1 MNIIFEWQE
10 FLEDD
15 DRWEALFVRLDNGPW
30 CLAKTVYGTEDIDT
44 INAILRDETTI
55 QEIGDNVV
63 FPNGYVFHKGFINS
77 YRNLGIV
84 NTRRKL
90 KNHYTKG
97 MQNKIISYLKIKQ
110 ILY

>member
-30 CLAKTVYGTEDIDT
+30 SLAKNVYGTEDIDT
-44 INAILRDETTI
+44 INAILRDGETV
-55 QEIGDNVV
+55 QDIGNNVV
-63 FPNGYVFHKGFINS
+63 FPGGYVFYKTFIET
-77 YRNLGIV
+77 YRGLGIV

-90 KNHYTKG
+90 KKYYTKS
-97 MQNKIISYLKIKQ
+97 MQNRIISYLKTKQ